1 MFASKECSHVTCC
14 SLDGSPGVM
23 FWWEAMGSAT
33 LRPTS
38 WQVALRYSCKV
49 TQDMARARARA
60 QGQFQEN
67 LSQTHWN

>member
-1 MFASKECSHVTCC
+1 
-14 SLDGSPGVM
+14 M

-49 TQDMARARARA
+49 TQYMARARARA